1 MYKLTKIGI
10 KGLARKTWSFPFIEY
25 VRISGVN
32 VAKAICLGQLIG
44 SKNVKEKTELT
55 ILKYK
60 LMRKYSSFSSV
71 TALAYLTCQ

>member
-10 KGLARKTWSFPFIEY
+10 RGLARKTWSFPFREY
-25 VRISGVN
+25 DRISGVK

-44 SKNVKEKTELT
+44 SKNVKEKTEL
-55 ILKYK
+55 IMLKYK
-60 LMRKYSSFSSV
+60 LIRKYSFFSSV